1 MIAAQNE
8 KEKLWAR
15 TTGLLRAR
23 KDRRSFFARRSRKKK
38 G

>member
-1 MIAAQNE
+1 MIAVKNE
-8 KEKLWAR
+8 KEILWAR

-23 KDRRSFFARRSRKKK
+23 KDRRSFSARRSRKKK